1 MARQEPPSHSFL
13 VRIWIEETPEECGR
27 LTWRGLIRHLPE
39 DGQSYVRTFDEI
51 IHSLKRYFVW
61 PKGGEN
67 S

>member
-1 MARQEPPSHSFL
+1 VARQESPSHSFL
-13 VRIWIEETPEECGR
+13 VRIRIEETPEECGR
-27 LTWRGLIRHLPE
+27 LTWRGLIRHPE
-39 DGQSYVRTFDEI
+39 DGQSYVQTFDET

>member
-1 MARQEPPSHSFL
+1 

-39 DGQSYVRTFDEI
+39 DGPSYVQTFDEI